1 MKRQYNNAHS
11 GDRFRLGIEC
21 VIMVGSSHLKDQ
33 NMAINQITEILPASR
48 MANVRYAIRDLAV
61 VADDVAREG
70 HKILY
75 LNIGDPCKYDFPTPP
90 HMIEAV
96 LKAMVDGHNGY
107 ADSLGIKPAIN
118 AIHREAESK
127 GFHDIQSIFIGY
139 GSGEVIDSCITAL
152 LNPGDNVL
160 TPRPEYPLYG
170 AIMGKLDCP
179 VNAYDLDEDNDWQP
193 DVADIERKLDSRTRA
208 ILLINPNNPTG
219 AVYSKQTLEK
229 ILELARR
236 HGLVIFADEIYEKLI
251 FDPGEKHISIATLA
265 TDVPIV
271 TFNGLSKAYL
281 VPGWRIGWAIAT
293 GPREVLHPYME
304 AVHRLLRARL
314 SAPHPFQHAI
324 RPALEGPQDH
334 LVEVLRKLKRRAD
347 ITIEWAK
354 RTPRVK
360 LVAPKGA
367 FYAHPSLEIP
377 EDDLTFVT
385 DLLKQ
390 KHVLVVHGSGFGEKP
405 GTRHIRIVFLP
416 QEPVLSAAYEA
427 MTDFM
432 RERYK

>member
-1 MKRQYNNAHS
+1 MP
-11 GDRFRLGIEC
+11 
-21 VIMVGSSHLKDQ
+21 
-33 NMAINQITEILPASR
+33 INQITEVLPATR

-61 VADDVAREG
+61 VADEVARQG

-75 LNIGDPCKYDFPTPP
+75 LNIGDPCKFDFPTPP

-96 LKAMVDGHNGY
+96 YKAMRDGHNGY
-107 ADSLGIKPAIN
+107 ADSLGIKPAID
-118 AIHREAESK
+118 AIHDEAERN
-127 GFHDIQSIFIGY
+127 GFRDIRSIFVGI
-139 GSGEVIDSCITAL
+139 GSGEVIDSCLTAL
-152 LNPGDNVL
+152 ANPGDNVL
-160 TPRPEYPLYG
+160 TPSPEYPLYG
-170 AIMGKLDCP
+170 AVMAKLDATP
-179 VNAYDLDEDNDWQP
+179 NAYDLDEENDWQP
-193 DVADIERKLDSRTRA
+193 DVADIERKINSRTRA

-219 AVYSKQTLEK
+219 AVYSKQALEW
-229 ILELARR
+229 ILELARQ
-236 HGLVIFADEIYEKLI
+236 HGLIIFADEIYEKLI
-251 FDPGEKHISIATLA
+251 FDPHEKHISIATLA

-293 GPREVLHPYME
+293 GPREILHPYME
-304 AVHRLLRARL
+304 SIHRLLRARL

-324 RPALEGPQDH
+324 RAALEGPQDH
-334 LVEVLRKLKRRAD
+334 IPEMREKLRRRAD
-347 ITIEWAK
+347 VTIEWAK

-360 LVAPKGA
+360 LVSPKGA
-367 FYAHPSLEIP
+367 FYAHPTMEIP

-416 QEPVLSAAYEA
+416 QEPALSAAYQAITE
-427 MTDFM
+427 FM
-432 RERYK
+432 QERYK

>member
-1 MKRQYNNAHS
+1 
-11 GDRFRLGIEC
+11 
-21 VIMVGSSHLKDQ
+21 
-33 NMAINQITEILPASR
+33 MAIHQITQILPATR

-61 VADDVAREG
+61 LADEVACQG
-70 HKILY
+70 HEILR
-75 LNIGDPCKYDFPTPP
+75 LNIGDPCKFDFPTPP
-90 HMIEAV
+90 HMIDAV
-96 LKAMVDGHNGY
+96 LKAMRDGHNGY
-107 ADSLGIKPAIN
+107 ADSLGIKPAID
-118 AIHREAESK
+118 AIHNEAERN
-127 GFHDIQSIFIGY
+127 GFRHVQSVFVGM
-139 GSGEVIDSCITAL
+139 GSGEVIDCCITAL

-179 VNAYDLDEDNDWQP
+179 VNDYDLDESNGWEP
-193 DVADIERKLDSRTRA
+193 DVADIERKINSRTRA
-208 ILLINPNNPTG
+208 ILLITPNNPTG
-219 AVYSKQTLEK
+219 AVYSRPTLEK

-236 HGLVIFADEIYEKLI
+236 HGLVIFADEIYDKLI
-251 FDPGEKHISIATLA
+251 FDTSEKHISIATLA

-293 GPREVLHPYME
+293 GPRDILHPYME
-304 AVHRLLRARL
+304 AVHRLLRARI

-324 RPALEGPQDH
+324 RAALEGPQDH
-334 LVEVLRKLKRRAD
+334 IAAMCDKLRRRAD
-347 ITIEWAK
+347 LTIEWAQ
-354 RTPRVK
+354 RTPRVR
-360 LVAPKGA
+360 LVPPKGA

-377 EDDLTFVT
+377 EDDLSFVS

-416 QEPVLSAAYEA
+416 QEQVLSAAYEA
-427 MTDFM
+427 ITEFM
-432 RERYK
+432 QERYR